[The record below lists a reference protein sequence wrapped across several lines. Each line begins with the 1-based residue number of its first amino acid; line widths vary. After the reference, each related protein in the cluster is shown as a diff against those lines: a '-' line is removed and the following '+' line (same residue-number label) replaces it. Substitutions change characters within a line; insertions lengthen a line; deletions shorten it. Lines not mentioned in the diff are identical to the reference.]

1 MTRLG
6 DLHPTTRRLLLARGV
21 RSLGQGALVVDFAL
35 YLHALGW
42 SSGAIGMVLGASSM
56 VGAALSLM
64 VGTSSDRLRRK
75 PFLLLYE
82 AVISL
87 GSLAARASANP
98 LVLGGAAIL
107 CGFGRGA
114 GGAAGP
120 FSPAEQAWLAEE
132 VVAERRGQVYSLN
145 AALGF
150 FGMGLG
156 ALGASLP
163 AFWSSVLPGAVAYRP
178 LFALVGL
185 TAVGGLFVIAG
196 AAEKYHGSR
205 ASENRQA
212 RPRETETRQQENQ
225 ILKKLVLVNSLNGL
239 AVGLTGPLMSYWFA
253 LRFHVGPEAIAP
265 VMAVTFVITG
275 VVALM
280 TGELTARIGI
290 VSSVV
295 WERLIGLLLMA
306 LLPMMPAYSL
316 AALCYLL
323 RSALSRGSA
332 GAQQALTVGIV
343 REARR
348 GFATSLNAVSTQVPR
363 AAGPVIT
370 GMLLDVGQFGLPFFA
385 AAGLQSLYLLYY
397 SRVFRAYEPSQRH
410 TIV

>member
-6 DLHPTTRRLLLARGV
+6 DLHPTTRRLLLARGL
-21 RSLGQGALVVDFAL
+21 RSLGQGTLVVDFAL
-35 YLHALGW
+35 YLQALGW
-42 SSGAIGMVLGASSM
+42 SSGVIGMVLGASSM
-56 VGAALSLM
+56 VGAALSVI

-82 AVISL
+82 AIVVF
-87 GSLAARASANP
+87 GSLAALASANP

-120 FSPAEQAWLAEE
+120 FAPAEQAWLAEE
-132 VVAERRGQVYSLN
+132 VIAEHRGQVYSLN

-156 ALGASLP
+156 ALSASLP

-185 TAVGGLFVIAG
+185 TAVGGLIVIAG
-196 AAEKYHGSR
+196 AAEKYHGSP

-212 RPRETETRQQENQ
+212 RLRETETRQQENQ
-225 ILKKLVLVNSLNGL
+225 ILKKLVLVNTLNGL

-265 VMAVTFVITG
+265 VMAATFVTTG

-280 TGELTARIGI
+280 TGKLTTRIGI
-290 VSSVV
+290 VSSIVR
-295 WERLIGLLLMA
+295 ERIIGLLLMA
-306 LLPMMPAYSL
+306 LLPMMPSYWL

-323 RSALSRGSA
+323 RSALSRGPA

-343 REARR
+343 REERR
-348 GFATSLNAVSTQVPR
+348 GLATSLSAVSTQVPR

-370 GMLLDVGQFGLPFFA
+370 GFLLGLGQFGLPFFV
-385 AAGLQSLYLLYY
+385 AAGLQGLYLMY
-397 SRVFRAYEPSQRH
+397 
-410 TIV
+410 

>member
-1 MTRLG
+1 
-6 DLHPTTRRLLLARGV
+6 
-21 RSLGQGALVVDFAL
+21 VVDFAL

-82 AVISL
+82 AVVLL
-87 GSLAARASANP
+87 GSLAALASANP

-163 AFWSSVLPGAVAYRP
+163 AFWSSVLPGRWR
-178 LFALVGL
+178 
-185 TAVGGLFVIAG
+185 IARFSLWWD
-196 AAEKYHGSR
+196 SR
-205 ASENRQA
+205 R
-212 RPRETETRQQENQ
+212 
-225 ILKKLVLVNSLNGL
+225 
-239 AVGLTGPLMSYWFA
+239 
-253 LRFHVGPEAIAP
+253 
-265 VMAVTFVITG
+265 
-275 VVALM
+275 
-280 TGELTARIGI
+280 
-290 VSSVV
+290 
-295 WERLIGLLLMA
+295 
-306 LLPMMPAYSL
+306 L
-316 AALCYLL
+316 AA
-323 RSALSRGSA
+323 SS
-332 GAQQALTVGIV
+332 
-343 REARR
+343 
-348 GFATSLNAVSTQVPR
+348 
-363 AAGPVIT
+363 
-370 GMLLDVGQFGLPFFA
+370 
-385 AAGLQSLYLLYY
+385 
-397 SRVFRAYEPSQRH
+397 
-410 TIV
+410 